1 MSRRGSHGDSSAA
14 GSANI
19 VVAWSDR
26 VGGGVFQEGLTGGCQ
41 LHVCE
46 SRSCSGC

>member
-1 MSRRGSHGDSSAA
+1 MWRREGHGDSSTA

-19 VVAWSDR
+19 VVACSAR

-46 SRSCSGC
+46 SRNCSGC